1 MKSLSEQM
9 VSIDRE
15 NFARIARGMPE
26 LPDAQ
31 DTPAEQTA
39 EIFNALF
46 SALRAAFP
54 ASVHSFSDQS
64 EFDELRRQWA
74 LAFREN
80 GITTME
86 QVNAGLRI
94 ARRQE
99 RPFLPSP
106 GQFIAWCREG
116 HGALGITVDDV
127 MSEYWR
133 WRKLVFRYRIFRNY
147 IRIESKQRG
156 T

>member
-15 NFARIARGMPE
+15 NFARIARGIPE

-94 ARRQE
+94 ARRQNA
-99 RPFLPSP
+99 RS
-106 GQFIAWCREG
+106 CRRQVSSS
-116 HGALGITVDDV
+116 HGAGKV
-127 MSEYWR
+127 MAPWYHR
-133 WRKLVFRYRIFRNY
+133 
-147 IRIESKQRG
+147 
-156 T
+156 

>member
-46 SALRAAFP
+46 SALRATFP

-74 LAFREN
+74 QAFREN

-106 GQFIAWCREG
+106 GQFIAWYHR
-116 HGALGITVDDV
+116 
-127 MSEYWR
+127 
-133 WRKLVFRYRIFRNY
+133 
-147 IRIESKQRG
+147 
-156 T
+156 

>member
-46 SALRAAFP
+46 SALRATFP
-54 ASVHSFSDQS
+54 ASVHTEFKAIADKNVFPCVKCEVSFPHSAI
-64 EFDELRRQWA
+64 R
-74 LAFREN
+74 
-80 GITTME
+80 ITTAQNACVIVVSAKEME
-86 QVNAGLRI
+86 IHKACSRGFFGTNFEASKVG
-94 ARRQE
+94 
-99 RPFLPSP
+99 
-106 GQFIAWCREG
+106 CV
-116 HGALGITVDDV
+116 ALSQTDV
-127 MSEYWR
+127 
-133 WRKLVFRYRIFRNY
+133 L
-147 IRIESKQRG
+147 
-156 T
+156 

>member
-15 NFARIARGMPE
+15 NFARIARGIPE

-74 LAFREN
+74 LAFRELAR
-80 GITTME
+80 GGFTHHS
-86 QVNAGLRI
+86 A
-94 ARRQE
+94 ARRAATAGA
-99 RPFLPSP
+99 SVC
-106 GQFIAWCREG
+106 AWS
-116 HGALGITVDDV
+116 L
-127 MSEYWR
+127 
-133 WRKLVFRYRIFRNY
+133 
-147 IRIESKQRG
+147 
-156 T
+156 

>member
-26 LPDAQ
+26 LPDVQ

-94 ARRQE
+94 ARRQNV
-99 RPFLPSP
+99 RSY
-106 GQFIAWCREG
+106 RRRVSSS
-116 HGALGITVDDV
+116 HGAGR
-127 MSEYWR
+127 SWR
-133 WRKLVFRYRIFRNY
+133 PRYHR
-147 IRIESKQRG
+147 
-156 T
+156 